1 VDEHLPILALIK
13 KQFQAIAE
21 LLETLPAGFVQQKQ
35 VEKLSEDRRKMSEG
49 TLPINWGFAEVM
61 AYGTLLN
68 EGHSIRLTGQDVG
81 RVHFH
86 TAMQCV

>member
-1 VDEHLPILALIK
+1 LVIVTTFADTRIDK

-49 TLPINWGFAEVM
+49 TLPINWVLRSNGLWHIVE
-61 AYGTLLN
+61 
-68 EGHSIRLTGQDVG
+68 
-81 RVHFH
+81 
-86 TAMQCV
+86 